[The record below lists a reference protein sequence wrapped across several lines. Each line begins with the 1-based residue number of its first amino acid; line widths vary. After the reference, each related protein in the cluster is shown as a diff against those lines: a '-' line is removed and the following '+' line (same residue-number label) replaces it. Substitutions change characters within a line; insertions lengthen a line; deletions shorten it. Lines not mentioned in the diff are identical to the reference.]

1 MQSKNSTN
9 NRPYGGETAGIVG
22 IIINFILF
30 ASKLCVGIMTGAV
43 SITADSINNL
53 SDTGSSFISL
63 ISFKIAK
70 KPADREHPFGHARI
84 EYVMSMIVA
93 FIIFSTGFS
102 LMHDSVEKIFQH
114 DDTVFRFLLVPVLV
128 FSVLAKFFLY
138 IFYRY
143 IGNKLNS
150 SVLRASATDSLV
162 DVASTSVILI
172 AMVIYRFTGYDIDAY
187 LGICVSILVMISAI
201 KIIIDSKDSIL
212 GAAPDKALIN
222 NITSLVGGTADI
234 LEVHDILVHNYGG
247 GKTLVSLHVAVDG
260 NKSAFEIHDI
270 IDTIEHR
277 LENELGVECTIHT
290 DPIDPRDMTL
300 KAVTANVA
308 ALLRE
313 IDPRLTIHDCR
324 IFTDTPKPLLAF
336 DILQPF
342 ELTKDISEQVHS
354 KVQAAYPEYN
364 LHITIDKG

>member
-1 MQSKNSTN
+1 MQSKQTSTLKQ
-9 NRPYGGETAGIVG
+9 GEKAGIVG

-30 ASKLCVGIMTGAV
+30 LSKLCIGIMTGAV

-53 SDTGSSFISL
+53 SDTGSSVISL
-63 ISFKIAK
+63 ISFKIAQ

-102 LMHDSVEKIFQH
+102 LFRDSIEKIIFPQEL
-114 DDTVFRFLLVPVLV
+114 VFKVVLVPVLV
-128 FSVLAKFFLY
+128 MSILAKLFLCIY
-138 IFYRY
+138 YRRM
-143 IGNKLNS
+143 GKKLNS
-150 SVLRASATDSLV
+150 AVLHASSTDSLV
-162 DVASTSVILI
+162 DVISTSVILAVMI
-172 AMVIYRFTGYDIDAY
+172 IYRCTELNLDAY
-187 LGICVSILVMISAI
+187 LGICVSVLVLISAV
-201 KIIIDSKDSIL
+201 KIIIESKNSIL
-212 GAAPDKALIN
+212 GTAPDSTLVR
-222 NITSLVGGTADI
+222 NITELVGGTADI
-234 LEVHDILVHNYGG
+234 LEVHDIIVHNYGG
-247 GKTLVSLHVAVDG
+247 GKTLASLHVAVDG

-270 IDTIEHR
+270 VDAIEHR

-290 DPIDPRDMTL
+290 DPIDPQDKKL
-300 KAVTANVA
+300 KEVTANIA

-324 IFTDTPKPLLAF
+324 IFTDSDKPLLAF

-342 ELTKDISEQVHS
+342 ELTADISET
-354 KVQAAYPEYN
+354 VQQMLHTVYPEYN